1 MADVIREKGLIAGI
15 KVDKGVKP
23 IMGTKGETATQG
35 IDDLGTRC
43 AEYYA
48 LGARFAKW
56 RAVLKID
63 VENHLPSITAI
74 TENAHN
80 LARYAS
86 ICQENGLVPI
96 VEPEILCDGT
106 HSIEACAEAS
116 ERTMAAVMKA
126 LLDQHVLIE
135 GMLLKPN
142 MITSG
147 KDCATVSTPS
157 EVAWYTVRTFGRTLV
172 PNVPG
177 ITFLSGGWSEED
189 ASVYL
194 NAINQLDGV
203 PKPWRLSFSFGRAL
217 QKSCLKAWSGKPENV
232 QKAQEVFI
240 ERAKANSEATLGKYA
255 GGKGDKES
263 LHVKNYTY

>member
-1 MADVIREKGLIAGI
+1 M
-15 KVDKGVKP
+15 
-23 IMGTKGETATQG
+23 
-35 IDDLGTRC
+35 
-43 AEYYA
+43 
-48 LGARFAKW
+48 
-56 RAVLKID
+56 LKID
-63 VENHLPSITAI
+63 VAHGCPSITAI

-96 VEPEILCDGT
+96 VEPEILSDGT
-106 HSIEACAEAS
+106 HSIEECAAAS
-116 ERTMAAVMKA
+116 EKTMAGVMKA

-147 KDCATVSTPS
+147 KEAAKISTPE
-157 EVAWYTVRTFGRTLV
+157 EVAWFTLRTFGRTLV

-203 PKPWRLSFSFGRAL
+203 PRPWKLTFSFGRAL
-217 QKSCLKAWSGKPENV
+217 QKSCLAAWGGKPENV
-232 QKAQEVFI
+232 KTAQDVLLV
-240 ERAKANSEATLGKYA
+240 RAKANSDASLGKYA
-255 GGKGDKES
+255 GGTGDKES
-263 LHVKNYTY
+263 LYVKNYTY

>member
-1 MADVIREKGLIAGI
+1 MFDETLRYTTPEGKKFGDLIKEKGLIAGI
-15 KVDKGVKP
+15 KVDKGVK
-23 IMGTKGETATQG
+23 IIAGTLGETATQG
-35 IDDLGTRC
+35 IDDLGARC
-43 AEYYA
+43 KEYYD

-63 VENHLPSITAI
+63 VANKLPSVVAI

-96 VEPEILCDGT
+96 VEPEILSDGT
-106 HSIEACAEAS
+106 HSIEACAEAT
-116 ERTMAAVMKA
+116 ERVMAAVMKA
-126 LLDQHVLIE
+126 LLDQKVLIE

-142 MITSG
+142 MVTSG
-147 KDCATVSTPS
+147 KEAEHVSTPS
-157 EVAWYTVRTFGRTLV
+157 EVAWYTVRSFGRTLV

-194 NAINQLDGV
+194 NAINQLEGV
-203 PKPWRLSFSFGRAL
+203 VKPWRLSFSFGRAL
-217 QKSCLKAWSGKPENV
+217 
-232 QKAQEVFI
+232 
-240 ERAKANSEATLGKYA
+240 
-255 GGKGDKES
+255 
-263 LHVKNYTY
+263 